1 MSCKFLETPLSLLR
15 KKICVAGAN
24 GMVGQALAR
33 MLSSEDCEVIS
44 LTRDDVDLRAQ
55 QDVSKWLYE
64 YKPDILIVAAA
75 KVGGIYANSAY
86 PAEFIYDNIM
96 IEANLIHSA
105 YEVGVEKLLFLGS
118 SCIYPREVEQPI
130 TSESLLAAPLEP
142 TNQYYAI
149 AKIAGVKMC
158 EAYRKQ
164 YGCDFI
170 SAMPCNL
177 YGPGDRYHE
186 ENSHVIPALLLKM
199 YKAKL
204 DNKPSVTLW
213 GSGAPLREFLYVDD
227 LAQGL
232 IHILKTYSA
241 AEPINIG
248 SGEEVS
254 IADLAELVAEV
265 VGYNGDIIFDTDYP
279 DGTPR
284 KLLDSSEVYE
294 SGWTACTSLKNGIH
308 HAYRDFLRQVEQK
321 YAA

>member
-15 KKICVAGAN
+15 KKIGVAGAN

-96 IEANLIHSA
+96 IEANLIHAA
-105 YEVGVEKLLFLGS
+105 YEAGVEKLLFLGS

-130 TSESLLAAPLEP
+130 TPESLLAGPLEP

-149 AKIAGVKMC
+149 AKIAGIKMC
-158 EAYRKQ
+158 EAYRRQ

-265 VGYNGDIIFDTDYP
+265 VGYNGDITFDTDYP

-294 SGWTACTSLKNGIH
+294 SGWAARTTLKNGLH
-308 HAYRDFLRQVEQK
+308 QAYRDFLRQVEQK